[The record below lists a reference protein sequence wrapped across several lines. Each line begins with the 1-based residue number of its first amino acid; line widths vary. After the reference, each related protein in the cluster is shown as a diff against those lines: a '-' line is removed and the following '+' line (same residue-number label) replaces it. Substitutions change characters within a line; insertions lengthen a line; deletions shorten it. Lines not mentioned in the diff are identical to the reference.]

1 MSSHLPGL
9 RGGHENIVPHLREIK
24 PAAVIRIL
32 GNNRDFGTLKRSSP
46 RMTDDTASFEL
57 PKIMKV
63 EDCET
68 LHGFLASAQSKHI
81 AFDCSSVERLSGLSA
96 QMLVMA
102 ATVWR
107 SQSLNVT
114 FARPSDGFVQ
124 SVAILGLNDLLLP
137 PQVAA

>member
-1 MSSHLPGL
+1 
-9 RGGHENIVPHLREIK
+9 
-24 PAAVIRIL
+24 
-32 GNNRDFGTLKRSSP
+32 
-46 RMTDDTASFEL
+46 MTDDTASFEL